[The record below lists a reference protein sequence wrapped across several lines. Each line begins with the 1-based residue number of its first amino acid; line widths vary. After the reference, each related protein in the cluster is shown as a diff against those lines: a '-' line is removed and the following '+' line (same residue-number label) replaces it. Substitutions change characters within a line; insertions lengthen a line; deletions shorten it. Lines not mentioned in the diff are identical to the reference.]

1 MLSLK
6 HEAWR
11 PQPPAKRWARVKH
24 GQAIL
29 RLRGP
34 ILGAEHSRGL
44 SREGDPWHGAGDG
57 AARLGEAADRS
68 GGWPPSCWEPT
79 EAPAQGIQDPSCPG
93 GLANH
98 RHSNNHQFSVKIN
111 RSISTIQAFRA
122 HPIRILK
129 MVSSKG
135 FLLRE
140 RRGPWHH
147 SISLQSG

>member
-57 AARLGEAADRS
+57 AARLGEAADGCWWVATVMPGTH
-68 GGWPPSCWEPT
+68 GGSS
-79 EAPAQGIQDPSCPG
+79 AGYPG
-93 GLANH
+93 
-98 RHSNNHQFSVKIN
+98 
-111 RSISTIQAFRA
+111 
-122 HPIRILK
+122 P
-129 MVSSKG
+129 
-135 FLLRE
+135 LLP
-140 RRGPWHH
+140 GWSH
-147 SISLQSG
+147 